1 MNQNISAQLLSV
13 SPMKKNEGA
22 ELNPVWARYC
32 AEQMEDWLTWLN
44 NVHVLSYVELC
55 ERFIELHPYYTPT
68 RGKTF
73 NDSMEL
79 LERMFLNH
87 DYIHSLSD
95 IGLRVWANSS
105 IADFVNALEI
115 YANRYPDL
123 RTVRNFFIRNLAW
136 TDRLYRFARA
146 EIIADLRE
154 SGRDI

>member
-1 MNQNISAQLLSV
+1 
-13 SPMKKNEGA
+13 MKKNEGA

-32 AEQMEDWLTWLN
+32 AEQMEDWLTWLT
-44 NVHVLSYVELC
+44 NVHVPSYVELC
-55 ERFIELHPYYTPT
+55 ERFIELHPYYTPAT
-68 RGKTF
+68 GNTF

-79 LERMFLNH
+79 LERMFLND

-95 IGLRVWANSS
+95 IGLRVLANSS
-105 IADFVNALEI
+105 IVDFVNALEI

>member
-1 MNQNISAQLLSV
+1 
-13 SPMKKNEGA
+13 
-22 ELNPVWARYC
+22 
-32 AEQMEDWLTWLN
+32 MEDWLTWLN

-68 RGKTF
+68 QGKTF

-79 LERMFLNH
+79 LERMFLN
-87 DYIHSLSD
+87 DAYIHSLSD

-123 RTVRNFFIRNLAW
+123 RTVRNFFMRNLAW

>member
-1 MNQNISAQLLSV
+1 MNLNISAQLLSV
-13 SPMKKNEGA
+13 SPMKKNEAA

-55 ERFIELHPYYTPT
+55 ERFLELHPYYTPAS
-68 RGKTF
+68 GKSLG
-73 NDSMEL
+73 DSLQLM
-79 LERMFLNH
+79 ERMLMNYDFLN
-87 DYIHSLSD
+87 SLSD

-105 IADFVNALEI
+105 IVDFVNALEI
-115 YANRYPDL
+115 YANRYPDI

-146 EIIADLRE
+146 EIIADLRA

>member
-13 SPMKKNEGA
+13 SPMKKNKAA

-136 TDRLYRFARA
+136 TDRLYRFACV
-146 EIIADLRE
+146 
-154 SGRDI
+154 

>member
-1 MNQNISAQLLSV
+1 MNQNILAQLLSV
-13 SPMKKNEGA
+13 SPMKKNEVVK
-22 ELNPVWARYC
+22 LNPVWARYC
-32 AEQMEDWLTWLN
+32 AEQKEDWLTWLN

-68 RGKTF
+68 QGKTF

-79 LERMFLNH
+79 LERMFLN
-87 DYIHSLSD
+87 DAYIHSLSD

-123 RTVRNFFIRNLAW
+123 RTVRNFFMRNLAW